1 MDARRAIPALI
12 LTTALALSAFS
23 VSMAADEF
31 VVGSTNIA
39 AAASGGQI
47 IAHSS
52 QVKDENGE
60 PIKQW
65 AIDNLIDGKYVRGSD
80 RPRDSYG
87 WSSASPPSSASPE
100 WFILAFKEER
110 TRLVTR
116 VTFDP
121 VTEDPPLLGRWAKDF
136 KIYVSNTTPDGP
148 WAMVKSGRLLNKPI
162 KQSFDFPPVECRY
175 LKVVITSN
183 WMSDQYVELGEVEV
197 YEAIATGDALDQLII
212 RLESLLQDLKRYRD
226 SRKHD
231 QPMHP
236 ELQKTGAAESAEGS
250 KATAESST
258 TTSEQGEQ

>member
-1 MDARRAIPALI
+1 MDLRRAITAIMLS
-12 LTTALALSAFS
+12 TALVCCALSATI
-23 VSMAADEF
+23 AADEF

-39 AAASGGQI
+39 AAANGGHI
-47 IAHSS
+47 VSHSS
-52 QVKDENGE
+52 QVKDENGQ

-65 AIDNLIDGKYVRGSD
+65 AIDNLIDGKHVRGSD

-87 WSSASPPSSASPE
+87 WSSANAPSDASPE
-100 WFILAFKEER
+100 WFIIAFNDER

-116 VTFDP
+116 VSFDP
-121 VTEDPPLLGRWAKDF
+121 VTEDPPLLGRWARDF

-197 YEAIATGDALDQLII
+197 YEAIATGDTLDQLII
-212 RLESLLQDLKRYRD
+212 RLESLLNDLKRYRD
-226 SRKHD
+226 SQKHD

-236 ELQKTGAAESAEGS
+236 ELQSTGTPADTDAGDASGEGGS
-250 KATAESST
+250 
-258 TTSEQGEQ
+258 

>member
-1 MDARRAIPALI
+1 MHARNIAIAC
-12 LTTALALSAFS
+12 ALAAIIVLSAS
-23 VSMAADEF
+23 TACIAGDEF
-31 VVGSTNIA
+31 VVGATNIA
-39 AAASGGQI
+39 AAANGGHI
-47 IAHSS
+47 VAHSS
-52 QVKDENGE
+52 QVLNENGN

-65 AIDNLIDGKYVRGSD
+65 AIDNLIDGKHVRGTD

-87 WSSASPPSSASPE
+87 WSAANAPSPESPE

-116 VTFDP
+116 VTLDP
-121 VTEDPPLLGRWAKDF
+121 ATEDPALLGRWAKDF
-136 KIYVSNTTPDGP
+136 KIYVSNTTTDGP

-175 LKVVITSN
+175 MKIEITSN

-197 YEAIATGDALDQLII
+197 YEAVATGDTLDQLIH

-226 SRKHD
+226 SQKYD

-236 ELQKTGAAESAEGS
+236 ELQTTG
-250 KATAESST
+250 TD
-258 TTSEQGEQ
+258 TSEDAAPEEADQPTQ